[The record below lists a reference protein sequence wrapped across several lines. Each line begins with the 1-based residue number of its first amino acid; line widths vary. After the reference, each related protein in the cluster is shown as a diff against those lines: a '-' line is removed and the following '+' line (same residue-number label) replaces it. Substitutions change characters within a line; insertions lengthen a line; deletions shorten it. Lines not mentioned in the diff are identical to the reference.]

1 MTDMKTTFLGL
12 LLLTA
17 TAISAQEQARTFQLA
32 DAPRYSEETGYGYDL
47 TPTPEKGSKA
57 PFFFSVRVPDGNY
70 KVTVRLGSKKQA
82 GVTTVRGESRRLF
95 VDNLPTRKGQFTE
108 ETFIINKR
116 NPRISDKES
125 VRIKPREKT
134 KLNWDDKLTLEFN
147 GDAPVC
153 QSISIEP
160 ADPSVI
166 TVFLCGNSTVVDQDN
181 EPWASWGQMIPH
193 FFGTDVCIAN
203 YAESGESANTFIGAK
218 RLAKALSQI
227 KKGDYLFME
236 FGHNDQKIDTLDAF
250 GGYTENLKYFVNF

>member
-47 TPTPEKGSKA
+47 APTPEKGSKA

-95 VDNLPTRKGQFTE
+95 IDNLPTRKGQFTE

-134 KLNWDDKLTLEFN
+134 KLNWDDKLTW
-147 GDAPVC
+147 
-153 QSISIEP
+153 
-160 ADPSVI
+160 
-166 TVFLCGNSTVVDQDN
+166 NSTVTLPYVR
-181 EPWASWGQMIPH
+181 ASVSSLP
-193 FFGTDVCIAN
+193 T
-203 YAESGESANTFIGAK
+203 
-218 RLAKALSQI
+218 RL
-227 KKGDYLFME
+227 
-236 FGHNDQKIDTLDAF
+236 
-250 GGYTENLKYFVNF
+250 

>member
-47 TPTPEKGSKA
+47 APTPEKGSKA

-166 TVFLCGNSTVVDQDN
+166 TVFLCGSR
-181 EPWASWGQMIPH
+181 SGQRALGQL
-193 FFGTDVCIAN
+193 GTNDSSLLRHRCLYRQLCRIRRIGK
-203 YAESGESANTFIGAK
+203 YLYRSQTTGEGFK
-218 RLAKALSQI
+218 P
-227 KKGDYLFME
+227 
-236 FGHNDQKIDTLDAF
+236 DQKRRLSLYGVRSQRPKAERAGQRSLLLLHDQS
-250 GGYTENLKYFVNF
+250 ENIH

>member
-1 MTDMKTTFLGL
+1 MKTTFLGL

-32 DAPRYSEETGYGYDL
+32 DAPATARKQDTDMTLHPLPKREQST
-47 TPTPEKGSKA
+47 
-57 PFFFSVRVPDGNY
+57 FFFSVRVPDGNY

-95 VDNLPTRKGQFTE
+95 IDNLPTRKGQFTD

-193 FFGTDVCIAN
+193 FSAPMSVSPIMPNPAN
-203 YAESGESANTFIGAK
+203 RQIPLSEPNAWR
-218 RLAKALSQI
+218 RL
-227 KKGDYLFME
+227 
-236 FGHNDQKIDTLDAF
+236 
-250 GGYTENLKYFVNF
+250 

>member
-47 TPTPEKGSKA
+47 APTPEKGSKA

-147 GDAPVC
+147 EIGR
-153 QSISIEP
+153 
-160 ADPSVI
+160 
-166 TVFLCGNSTVVDQDN
+166 
-181 EPWASWGQMIPH
+181 ASCRER
-193 FFGTDVCIAN
+193 V
-203 YAESGESANTFIGAK
+203 
-218 RLAKALSQI
+218 
-227 KKGDYLFME
+227 
-236 FGHNDQKIDTLDAF
+236 
-250 GGYTENLKYFVNF
+250 